1 MQQNFGFLLACL
13 AINIVILIALFCFR
27 APARKYPINYIL
39 TGIFTITESFLVA
52 NFVAFYDPFTVLIAA
67 IMTLGVTIGVTA
79 YACHTKTDFTTCG
92 GVLFGLVIGGILF
105 AIFMGIFYHSRPVQ
119 IVICLI
125 FIIIY
130 TFYIVYDTQLIAGK
144 GRWKLGYDDYI
155 IGSLFLYIDII
166 GLFMYLLMLIGGRK

>member
-1 MQQNFGFLLACL
+1 MQQNILFLIICL
-13 AINIVILIALFCFR
+13 VINFSILIALFCFR
-27 APARKYPINYIL
+27 TPARKYPTNYIL

-52 NFVAFYDPFTVLIAA
+52 NFAAFYDPFTILIAA

-105 AIFMGIFYHSRPVQ
+105 AIFMGIFYNSRPVQ
-119 IVICLI
+119 IVVCLI